1 MLGVSNEC
9 FKPEISLKY
18 IKVKM
23 DDKCEREREREK
35 SKPVNKERCFI
46 MPQADNIF
54 IIQKQNFNDWH

>member
-1 MLGVSNEC
+1 MV
-9 FKPEISLKY
+9 I
-18 IKVKM
+18 
-23 DDKCEREREREK
+23 DKCERERERERER